1 MFKVGFILFVGEFD
15 DEPLR
20 AKLIRE
26 VDTHGILHEF
36 VNKTRKEVIDKLTCV
51 LEKRLTEYLK
61 QIQEE
66 LNRYS
71 PPTGNAASS
80 LCEVNA
86 ILRRLKQAERYPDD
100 LTENDDENGTEH
112 LEVNRVLQRFV
123 VNSFYYKTS
132 GDILVRVPNCT
143 TYILSK

>member
-1 MFKVGFILFVGEFD
+1 M
-15 DEPLR
+15 
-20 AKLIRE
+20 
-26 VDTHGILHEF
+26 DTHGILHEF
-36 VNKTRKEVIDKLTCV
+36 VIKTRKEVIDKLTCV

-86 ILRRLKQAERYPDD
+86 ILRRLKQAERYPED
-100 LTENDDENGTEH
+100 LTENDDENGIEH
-112 LEVNRVLQRFV
+112 LDVNRVLQRFV
-123 VNSFYYKTS
+123 VNSF
-132 GDILVRVPNCT
+132 L
-143 TYILSK
+143 L